1 MKATAAITIL
11 AIAANTVM
19 AVPVAPREEAGI
31 FDFVKTGV
39 DTAAGL
45 FGTGVN
51 AAGSLFGL
59 AFDGATCAF
68 TGFFGVRRPTC
79 QGRAILGNNG
89 RITTTTTTTKGD
101 TKGNTNTNTNTNIS
115 HESNNDSFSF
125 SYSTEEDGRLKVT
138 ITPDAKGKAQ
148 CITIVKKEGEIKDII
163 SREAN
168 KCL

>member
-1 MKATAAITIL
+1 MKVTAAITIL
-11 AIAANTVM
+11 AVAANTVM

-31 FDFVKTGV
+31 FDLVHTGV
-39 DTAAGL
+39 NTAAGL
-45 FGTGVN
+45 VGAGLNTATG
-51 AAGSLFGL
+51 LFNL

-89 RITTTTTTTKGD
+89 GIITTKGD
-101 TKGNTNTNTNTNIS
+101 TKGNSNTNIS

-125 SYSTEEDGRLKVT
+125 TYTTEEDGRLKVT
-138 ITPDAKGKAQ
+138 ITPDAKGKSQ
-148 CITIVKKEGEIKDII
+148 CVTIVKKEGEIKDII
-163 SREAN
+163 SREAK